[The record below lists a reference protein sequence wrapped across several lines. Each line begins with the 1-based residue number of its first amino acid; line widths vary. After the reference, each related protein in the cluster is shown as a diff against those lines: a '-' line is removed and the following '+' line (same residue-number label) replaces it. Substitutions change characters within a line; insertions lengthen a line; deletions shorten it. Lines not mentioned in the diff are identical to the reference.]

1 MKNINNLLYVVLF
14 LCAGLFISA
23 TNAHIDTVPVDSEK
37 SIVKWKG
44 SKISESHE
52 GVVNIQKGVLM
63 IDHGVLKGGQFAI
76 DMNTITT
83 TDIES
88 ERGKKRLD
96 AHLKNDD
103 FFSVGEYPLSVITI
117 TNVKKKSNNT
127 YVITAD
133 LTIKGVTHS
142 IVFDSEVI
150 INGKNF
156 TASAKIKI
164 DRTKWGI
171 KYGSGNFFEDLGDRM
186 ILDEIEF
193 DVNLVS
199 MIR

>member
-1 MKNINNLLYVVLF
+1 MKNIKNLLHVLLF
-14 LCAGLFISA
+14 VFSGLFISA
-23 TNAHIDTVPVDSEK
+23 TTHVDTVPVDSKK

-52 GVVNIQKGVLM
+52 GVVSIQKGVLI
-63 IDHGVLKGGQFAI
+63 IDHGVLRGGQFAI

-96 AHLKNDD
+96 AHLRNDD
-103 FFSVGEYPLSVITI
+103 FFSVEEYPSSVITI
-117 TNVKKKSNNT
+117 TNAKKISNNKYT
-127 YVITAD
+127 ITAD
-133 LTIKGVTHS
+133 LTIKGITNSV
-142 IVFDSEVI
+142 IFDAEVL

-156 TASAKIKI
+156 IANAKIKI
-164 DRTKWGI
+164 DRTKWNI
-171 KYGSGNFFEDLGDRM
+171 RYGSGSFFEDLGDRM
-186 ILDEIEF
+186 ILDDIEF

-199 MIR
+199 MKR